1 VERWQNFFLGELGAS
16 AALAGLIFVSL
27 SVNQARIL
35 EVASLPERGLQA
47 LLALLLVLVVSSVML
62 IPAQTPLL
70 VGVEILVVSGGQIA
84 TLTAVQRA
92 ELSRVSA
99 EYRGHAR
106 TLAGLTQLAA
116 WLFVLGALLLIL
128 RADWVGAY
136 ALAPG
141 ALLSFTVAGMNA
153 WVLLIEINR

>member
-1 VERWQNFFLGELGAS
+1 VEPWQNFFLGELGAS

-35 EVASLPERGLQA
+35 ELASLPERGLQA

-62 IPAQTPLL
+62 IPAQPPLL
-70 VGVEILVVSGGQIA
+70 VGAEILLVAGGQIA
-84 TLTAVQRA
+84 VLTAVQRT
-92 ELSRVSA
+92 ELRGVAA

-116 WLFVLGALLLIL
+116 WLYVLGALLLIV
-128 RADWVGAY
+128 RGDWAGIY
-136 ALAPG
+136 AFAPG
-141 ALLSFTVAGMNA
+141 TLLCFMVAGLNA